1 VNHSHLEGME
11 ARFCPRCGGGL
22 TSREV
27 FGRKRPTCQAC
38 DYVHFVDPKVA
49 VGVVAERDGAI
60 LLTKRNHE
68 PKMGC
73 WSFPSG
79 FVDAGEDVGAAAMR
93 EAFEETGI
101 HVELKRLLGVYQE
114 SGSRVIYIAY
124 AALAG
129 KGEPVPDAESMEVR
143 FFPFGEL
150 PQLAF
155 PHDGEILSAWHAGP
169 NPSPPAGGA
178 SNPQSQGVAGRRA

>member
-1 VNHSHLEGME
+1 ME
-11 ARFCPRCGGGL
+11 ARFCPRCGGRLASG
-22 TSREV
+22 EV
-27 FGRKRPTCQAC
+27 FGRTRPVCEAC

-68 PKMGC
+68 PRMGC

-79 FVDAGEDVGAAAMR
+79 FVDAGEDVRAAAMR

-101 HVELKRLLGVYQE
+101 RVELRGLLGVYQE
-114 SGSRVIYIAY
+114 AGSRVIYIAY

-129 KGEPVPDAESMEVR
+129 DGEPVPDAESMEVR

-150 PQLAF
+150 PPLAF
-155 PHDGEILSAWHAGP
+155 PHDGEILNAWRGQRGPTQPMKSGVRSAASTGDRGP
-169 NPSPPAGGA
+169 
-178 SNPQSQGVAGRRA
+178 RA

>member
-1 VNHSHLEGME
+1 ME
-11 ARFCPRCGGGL
+11 ARFCPRCGERL
-22 TSREV
+22 TPREI
-27 FGRKRPTCQAC
+27 FGRTRPTCQGC

-79 FVDAGEDVGAAAMR
+79 FVDAGEDVGAAATR

-101 HVELKRLLGVYQE
+101 RVELQRLLGVYQE
-114 SGSRVIYIAY
+114 TGSRVIYIAY

-129 KGEPVPDAESMEVR
+129 EGEPVPDAESMEVR
-143 FFPFGEL
+143 FFQFGKL
-150 PQLAF
+150 PPLAF
-155 PHDGEILSAWHAGP
+155 LHDGEILSAWNAQRG
-169 NPSPPAGGA
+169 PSPPLKA
-178 SNPQSQGVAGRRA
+178 SVRRTAPTSVRGRHA